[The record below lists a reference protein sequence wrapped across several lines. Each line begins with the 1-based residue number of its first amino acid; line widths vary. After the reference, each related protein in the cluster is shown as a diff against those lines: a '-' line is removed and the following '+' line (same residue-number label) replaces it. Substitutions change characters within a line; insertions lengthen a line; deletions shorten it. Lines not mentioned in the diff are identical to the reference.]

1 MTAIELLGYVA
12 CALTSASFLP
22 QALMVIKTRKT
33 ESLSLTTY
41 TMFTL
46 GVALWLYYG
55 IATQS
60 YPIVIGNMITLAFAS
75 IILWITAENKIR
87 ARRLVLA

>member
-1 MTAIELLGYVA
+1 
-12 CALTSASFLP
+12 
-22 QALMVIKTRKT
+22 MVIKTRRT

-75 IILWITAENKIR
+75 IILWITAENR
-87 ARRLVLA
+87 FRTRGLALA